1 MLAFSIRALCA
12 LTLAMGCTWLGCSRD
27 AREVDVRNVSASET
41 QELQNAA
48 SPPLLLDVRTEAEFR
63 AGHIAGAIHI
73 PHTELA
79 ARLGEIRVPEAGV
92 IVYCQKG
99 PRARM
104 AEQTLVQQGISRVMH
119 LEDGFSGWE
128 AANLPVER

>member
-1 MLAFSIRALCA
+1 MMLAFSIRALC
-12 LTLAMGCTWLGCSRD
+12 TLLLAVSCTSLGCSKD
-27 AREVDVRNVSASET
+27 VAEVRNVSASET
-41 QELQNAA
+41 RELRSAS
-48 SPPLLLDVRTEAEFR
+48 SPPLLLDVRSDEEFQ

-79 ARLGEIRVPEAGV
+79 ARLSEVQVPDAGV

-104 AEQTLVQQGISRVMH
+104 AEQTLVEHGVAGVMH
-119 LEDGFSGWE
+119 LQDGFSGWE
-128 AANLPVER
+128 AASLPVER